1 MGFDLVTF
9 FAQIVNLFVLVW
21 LLKRFLYR
29 PILEVIEKRQQ
40 EIRNTVQAAENM
52 RLASEKE
59 RKKWEKEKQIYETEH
74 QKELSQISQELEE
87 KRKEGLAEIKSSLQ
101 RQRLKMQ
108 NDLLAEM
115 SALHTDIGHFI
126 ATDFMHLAG
135 VALKDLSGCCPLDQA
150 LNLFLKKIRSLDKKE
165 VKKIN
170 IIIQKQNLIFIN
182 SSETLSKKQIE
193 ETTHILQKM
202 FDIPSR
208 CKIKFNTVP
217 ELILGVEMRTGDVSL
232 DWNIKAY
239 LDILNANL
247 DATMANLTAEK

>member
-9 FAQIVNLFVLVW
+9 VAQIVNLFVLVW

-40 EIRNTVQAAENM
+40 EIRNTVQAAEDM
-52 RLASEKE
+52 RLESQKE
-59 RKKWEKEKQIYETEH
+59 RKKWEKEKQAYEAEH
-74 QKELSQISQELEE
+74 QKELSQITQELEE
-87 KRKEGLAEIKSSLQ
+87 KRKDGLNEIKSSLQ

-115 SALHTDIGHFI
+115 TALHTDIGHFI

-135 VALKDLSGCCPLDQA
+135 VALKDLSSCCPLDQA
-150 LNLFLKKIRSLDKKE
+150 LNLFLKKIRKLDKKDL
-165 VKKIN
+165 KKIN
-170 IIIQKQNLIFIN
+170 IIIQKQKLIFIN
-182 SSETLSKKQIE
+182 SSETLTQKQMKEITETLKKAF
-193 ETTHILQKM
+193 HLPAK
-202 FDIPSR
+202 
-208 CKIKFNTVP
+208 CKINFDVIP
-217 ELILGVEMRTGDVSL
+217 ELILGIEMRTGDISL

-247 DATMANLTAEK
+247 DATMANLTAEN

>member
-21 LLKRFLYR
+21 LLKRFLYH

-40 EIRNTVQAAENM
+40 EIKNTVQAAEDM

-59 RKKWEKEKQIYETEH
+59 RKKWEKEKQTYEAEH
-74 QKELSQISQELEE
+74 QKELSQITQELEE
-87 KRKEGLAEIKSSLQ
+87 KRKEGLAEIKTSLQ

-150 LNLFLKKIRSLDKKE
+150 LNLFLKKIRKLDKKDL
-165 VKKIN
+165 KKIN
-170 IIIQKQNLIFIN
+170 IVIQKQKLIFIN
-182 SSETLSKKQIE
+182 SSETLSQKQVKDITETLKKAF
-193 ETTHILQKM
+193 HLPQK
-202 FDIPSR
+202 
-208 CKIKFNTVP
+208 CKIKFNIVP
-217 ELILGVEMRTGDVSL
+217 ELILGIELRTGDISL

>member
-1 MGFDLVTF
+1 MGFDFVTF
-9 FAQIVNLFVLVW
+9 VAQIVNLFVLVW

-40 EIRNTVQAAENM
+40 EIRDKVQ
-52 RLASEKE
+52 LADTMKKQIEKE
-59 RKKWEKEKQIYETEH
+59 QKKWEEEKKSYENEH
-74 QKELSQISQELEE
+74 QKELNQITQELEE

-126 ATDFMHLAG
+126 ASDFVRLAG
-135 VALKDLSGCCPLDQA
+135 TALQELSNCCPLDQA
-150 LNLFLKKIRSLDKKE
+150 LNLFLKKIKYLDKKE
-165 VKKIN
+165 IKKIN
-170 IIIQKQNLIFIN
+170 IIIKKQNLIFIN
-182 SSETLSKKQIE
+182 SSKALSKKQMK
-193 ETTHILQKM
+193 ETIQTLQKT
-202 FDIPSR
+202 FDLPQK
-208 CKIKFNTVP
+208 CKVKFEIIP

-232 DWNIKAY
+232 DWNLKAY

-247 DATMANLTAEK
+247 DATLANLTAEK

>member
-1 MGFDLVTF
+1 MGFDPVTF
-9 FAQIVNLFVLVW
+9 VAQIVNLFVLVW

-40 EIRNTVQAAENM
+40 EIRNKVQAAEDV
-52 RLASEKE
+52 RLQSEKE
-59 RKKWEKEKQIYETEH
+59 RKKWEKEKSDYETEH

-115 SALHTDIGHFI
+115 AALHTDIGHFI
-126 ATDFMHLAG
+126 ATDFVHLAG
-135 VALKDLSGCCPLDQA
+135 IALKELSNCCPLDQA
-150 LNLFLKKIRSLDKKE
+150 LNLFLKKIVTLDKYDI
-165 VKKIN
+165 KKIN

-182 SSETLSKKQIE
+182 SSETLSKKQTDNI
-193 ETTHILQKM
+193 TKILKKS
-202 FDIPSR
+202 FHLPKK
-208 CKIKFNTVP
+208 CKIKFNVVP
-217 ELILGVEMRTGDVSL
+217 ELILGLEMRTGDISL
-232 DWNIKAY
+232 DWNLKAY

-247 DATMANLTAEK
+247 DATMANLTAEI

>member
-9 FAQIVNLFVLVW
+9 VAQIVNLFVLVW

-40 EIRNTVQAAENM
+40 EIKDKVQAAEDM
-52 RLASEKE
+52 RSEAEKE
-59 RKKWEKEKQIYETEH
+59 RKKWEKEKSAYETQH
-74 QKELSQISQELEE
+74 QKELSQISQQLEQ

-101 RQRLKMQ
+101 RQRIKMQ

-126 ATDFMHLAG
+126 VTDFMHLADL
-135 VALKDLSGCCPLDQA
+135 ALRELSGCCPLDQE
-150 LNLFLKKIRSLDKKE
+150 LNLFLKKIGKLEKSDLKKT
-165 VKKIN
+165 N
-170 IIIQKQNLIFIN
+170 IIIKKQGIIFIN
-182 SSETLSKKQIE
+182 SSETLNKKQVQQI
-193 ETTHILQKM
+193 TKTLQKT
-202 FDIPSR
+202 FDLPPK
-208 CKIKFNTVP
+208 CKIKFNVAP
-217 ELILGVEMRTGDVSL
+217 ELILGVELRVGDISL

-247 DATMANLTAEK
+247 DATMANLVAEK

>member
-9 FAQIVNLFVLVW
+9 IAQIVNLFVLVW

-40 EIRNTVQAAENM
+40 EIRDKVQTAENM
-52 RLASEKE
+52 RLESEKE
-59 RKKWEKEKQIYETEH
+59 RKKWEREKSAYEAEH
-74 QKELSQISQELEE
+74 QKELSQITQELEE

-135 VALKDLSGCCPLDQA
+135 VALKDLSSCCPLDQA
-150 LNLFLKKIRSLDKKE
+150 LNLFLKKIKALDKKDL
-165 VKKIN
+165 KKIN
-170 IIIQKQNLIFIN
+170 IVIQKQNLVFIN
-182 SSETLSKKQIE
+182 SSETLTQKQVKEITETLKKAF
-193 ETTHILQKM
+193 HLSPK
-202 FDIPSR
+202 
-208 CKIKFNTVP
+208 CKIKFNVIP
-217 ELILGVEMRTGDVSL
+217 ELILGIEMRTGDISL